1 MNRTDRLS
9 AILIMLQTKKIVKAN
24 DIAERFGISLR
35 TVYRD
40 MRALNEAGV
49 PIGAEA
55 GVGYYL
61 VEGYH
66 LPPVMFTPE
75 EAGSMLIAGKLVERF
90 SDESVKQNFNL
101 ATDKI
106 KSVLPEQ
113 QQDFLEE
120 IDSQVHILHKPY
132 IKSENFNNDHI
143 TIIQKA
149 LSTKK
154 CLTVKYISR
163 YKEERVSRV
172 VEPVGLCFYGYN
184 WHLIAFCKLRNDY
197 RDFRLDRIESC
208 EINECVVSVKA
219 KISIDD
225 YFQSYWKDEEVQNVS
240 VTFTSNASDIIGNT
254 KYYFGYYSEERINDQ
269 LVMRFAASDLNYISS
284 WLLSL
289 GKLVV
294 KAEPPE
300 LQSLMVQTVE
310 KLANQY
316 LAQNLIR

>member
-9 AILIMLQTKKIVKAN
+9 AILIMLQTKKIVKAM
-24 DIAERFGISLR
+24 DIAERFDISLR

-55 GVGYYL
+55 GIGYYL

-75 EAGSMLIAGKLVERF
+75 EAGSMLIASKLVERF
-90 SDESVKQNFNL
+90 SDESVKQNFFL

-106 KSVLPEQ
+106 KSVLPEPHQ
-113 QQDFLEE
+113 EFLGE
-120 IDSQVHILHKPY
+120 IDSHVHVLHKPY
-132 IKSENFNNDHI
+132 IKSDNFNNNHI

-149 LSTKK
+149 LSVKK
-154 CLTVKYISR
+154 CLSVQYISR
-163 YKEERVSRV
+163 YKNERVCRI
-172 VEPVGLCFYGYN
+172 VEPVGLCFYGYS

-197 RDFRLDRIESC
+197 RDFRLDRIEVC
-208 EINECVVSVKA
+208 QQDDCMVSKKA
-219 KISIDD
+219 HISIED
-225 YFQSYWKDEEVQNVS
+225 YFQSYWKDERLKSVV
-240 VTFTSNASDIIGNT
+240 VTFNKKADEVIGNT
-254 KYYFGYYSEERINDQ
+254 RYYFGYYSEEIINEQ
-269 LVMRFAASDLNYISS
+269 IVMRFAVNDLQYIGN

-294 KAEPPE
+294 KIEPSQLHE
-300 LQSLMVQTVE
+300 LMIKTVKE
-310 KLANQY
+310 LSHQY
-316 LAQNLIR
+316 LSS